1 MKQVKA
7 RIERLKVAIQY
18 SRFAR
23 YPPVVL
29 AWRVI
34 QEMGNDD
41 APHMAAGIAYY
52 SIFSLFPLLLGIL
65 AIIGIVMN
73 SQSQQQEFLDFVSQ
87 NLPGASG
94 FVTRNVEGIVR
105 LRGTLGIVSIVGLF
119 WSASAVFGAIT
130 RAVNRA
136 WEVREDRPF
145 YISKPRQLGTALSVL
160 VLFVISTSI
169 SSAIQFITGTDLG
182 IPGQSFLREFGLG
195 QWALRVLS
203 WFITF
208 GIFLLIYCFVPNRK
222 IYWQHVW
229 LGAVIAAILFEVG
242 KALFVWYLGQF
253 ANYSQVY
260 GSLASVIVLLLWL
273 YLSSLVLILG
283 AEIGSEDQK
292 LRNPEQTQG

>member
-7 RIERLKVAIQY
+7 RIERLKVTIQY

-130 RAVNRA
+130 RA
-136 WEVREDRPF
+136 
-145 YISKPRQLGTALSVL
+145 
-160 VLFVISTSI
+160 
-169 SSAIQFITGTDLG
+169 
-182 IPGQSFLREFGLG
+182 
-195 QWALRVLS
+195 
-203 WFITF
+203 
-208 GIFLLIYCFVPNRK
+208 
-222 IYWQHVW
+222 
-229 LGAVIAAILFEVG
+229 
-242 KALFVWYLGQF
+242 
-253 ANYSQVY
+253 
-260 GSLASVIVLLLWL
+260 
-273 YLSSLVLILG
+273 
-283 AEIGSEDQK
+283 
-292 LRNPEQTQG
+292 